1 MRATARAIITVCG
14 MTATIEGS
22 PRFVDAQVAK
32 YISGTDPSDSG
43 SHNSQPSVLLSESQI
58 DSPPSEKQL
67 VLVKRPAGHAETV
80 AVLAFAL
87 AQAGTLEFTEEDMR
101 KAYLRAGVRPPKV
114 VAQAI
119 RDAKNVFGYVDTG
132 SKRGRY
138 KLAHHGDRTVRFDL
152 PRKNEKG

>member
-1 MRATARAIITVCG
+1 MRATARAIIRVRDK
-14 MTATIEGS
+14 TAIVEGS
-22 PRFVDAQVAK
+22 PQFVDAQVAK
-32 YISGTDPSDSG
+32 YISGAGPSDSS
-43 SHNSQPSVLLSESQI
+43 SHSQSPVLFSESEI
-58 DSPPSEKQL
+58 DSPPIEKQL

-87 AQAGTLEFTEEDMR
+87 AQTGTLEFTEEDMR
-101 KAYLRAGVRPPKV
+101 QAYLRAGVRPPKV

-138 KLAHHGDRTVRFDL
+138 KLAHHGERTVRFDL